1 MSKHSVEEIKAVILG
16 HAVGD
21 ALGVPVEFQTRE
33 GLEAD
38 PVTDMRGYGTYPVPV
53 GSWSDDTS
61 MTLCALDALAQK
73 SFLWDAVIVV
83 DELLSGPYPGVRVF
97 FKLPDCNRP
106 EEN

>member
-38 PVTDMRGYGTYPVPV
+38 PVTDMRGYADAIHGISVSSQFGAPPFPRKLQQFPVHQASVPSLPA
-53 GSWSDDTS
+53 GYMLPKTQLPQPRSYFDDFHRNAS
-61 MTLCALDALAQK
+61 
-73 SFLWDAVIVV
+73 V
-83 DELLSGPYPGVRVF
+83 
-97 FKLPDCNRP
+97 
-106 EEN
+106 

>member
-38 PVTDMRGYGTYPVPV
+38 PVNEPF
-53 GSWSDDTS
+53 S
-61 MTLCALDALAQK
+61 MEV
-73 SFLWDAVIVV
+73 S
-83 DELLSGPYPGVRVF
+83 
-97 FKLPDCNRP
+97 
-106 EEN
+106 